1 MDAFVAMHHYIG
13 NNEYRLLHVES
24 KLLEHDN
31 DIKLLQSSFNKFE
44 ERKKINE
51 IYFNGQIYD
60 AYSKII
66 DIFNDAK
73 RELIIIDSYADNTI
87 LDIIKRLNIKVIIIT
102 KKDNYLTH
110 QDIIKY
116 NKQYHNLKVIFNN
129 TFHDWYFIYKE
140 SAFKY
145 NLINCNKCSVLYWQY
160 VLYHL

>member
-1 MDAFVAMHHYIG
+1 MSIRIMDAFVAMHHYIG

-87 LDIIKRLNIKVIIIT
+87 LLLYKFT
-102 KKDNYLTH
+102 KLCNEIL
-110 QDIIKY
+110 
-116 NKQYHNLKVIFNN
+116 LL
-129 TFHDWYFIYKE
+129 YK
-140 SAFKY
+140 FTK
-145 NLINCNKCSVLYWQY
+145 LCNEILFV
-160 VLYHL
+160 